1 MRSYTRNKR
10 KKCTGWTV
18 LGNVNVVSVNRQQ
31 GRQKNRNNVQSNW
44 WTPNIF
50 CFQKKENHETDAYSD
65 NQPDATNETDEGQ
78 NTMMDVMGKLIH
90 YYL

>member
-1 MRSYTRNKR
+1 M
-10 KKCTGWTV
+10 V
-18 LGNVNVVSVNRQQ
+18 HHLFLVNILFY
-31 GRQKNRNNVQSNW
+31 VQSNW